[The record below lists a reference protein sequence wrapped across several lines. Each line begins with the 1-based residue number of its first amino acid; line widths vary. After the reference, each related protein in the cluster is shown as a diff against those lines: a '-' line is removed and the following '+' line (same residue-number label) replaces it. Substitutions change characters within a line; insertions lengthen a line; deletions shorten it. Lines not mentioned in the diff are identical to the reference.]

1 MFLFDN
7 STKRKRKRGNASRMN
22 PLEIPGLLT
31 FWDFQEAKG
40 GEYVAKGPN
49 PYRLRSVGKPVPVVQ
64 EGVFGEQSVRLGKE
78 HGALH
83 IPRRDCPALN
93 LHGPKA
99 QMSLIAWIKRE
110 RGGPESS
117 CQAVAGMWN
126 EHAKRQYCL
135 FLNLRIW
142 ESAEQV
148 GAHISSIGGATPGYK
163 YCMDAAIGKSP
174 VPFDQ
179 WQCVAIS
186 YDGTWAKSYLNGVL
200 DGRGDRNPYRYDGGL
215 FDGGP
220 NGADFTVGAVTR
232 PAKVDDNY
240 KEHGSILANNYHG
253 LLGGL
258 AVYNR
263 ALTDDE
269 IRRVAVRPEK

>member
-1 MFLFDN
+1 MRQKLPTPIDL
-7 STKRKRKRGNASRMN
+7 
-22 PLEIPGLLT
+22 PDLLC
-31 FWDFQEAKG
+31 FWDFQDEKN
-40 GEYVAKGPN
+40 EYMAQGSHA
-49 PYRLRSVGKPVPVVQ
+49 YLLRPVDKPVPRVA
-64 EGVFGEQSVRLGKE
+64 EGVFGANSVRLGRG
-78 HGALH
+78 HGALY

-93 LHGPKA
+93 LRGPKA
-99 QMSLIAWIKRE
+99 RVSLVAWIKRE
-110 RGGPESS
+110 KGAPAGN

-142 ESAEQV
+142 DSAEQV

-163 YCMDAAIGKSP
+163 YCMDAAIGKTA
-174 VPFDQ
+174 VPFDT

-186 YDGTWAKSYLNGVL
+186 YDGAFARAYVNGQL
-200 DGRGDRNPYRYDGGL
+200 DNRGDRNPYRYEGGI
-215 FDGGP
+215 FDGGE

-232 PAKVDDNY
+232 PEKVDEDR

-258 AVYNR
+258 AIYDR
-263 ALTDDE
+263 ALTDAE
-269 IRRVAVRPEK
+269 MRRLAQRTPSTDRSL